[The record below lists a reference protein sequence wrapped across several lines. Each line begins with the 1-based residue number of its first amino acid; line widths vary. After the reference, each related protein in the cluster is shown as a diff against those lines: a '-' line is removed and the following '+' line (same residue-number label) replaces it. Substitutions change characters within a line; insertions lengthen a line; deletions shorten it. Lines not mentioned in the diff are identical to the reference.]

1 MAVRKTAATE
11 IEKRTS
17 LAKENSQIMKLFDHE
32 SKYRNGRG
40 SSLSSIKTVFWPSRY
55 MTALPA
61 ALADL
66 F

>member
-11 IEKRTS
+11 IEEGTS
-17 LAKENSQIMKLFDHE
+17 LTKENDQMVKLFDHK

-40 SSLSSIKTVFWPSRY
+40 SSLFSIKTVFWPSRY

-66 F
+66 V